1 MEKKGLTYVK
11 GIGPSMVKKLS
22 AAQIHTL
29 EDLVGQSTE
38 ELCRIDGVGMKTAE
52 NWISEAKQLLNGV
65 ETHNQ
70 PPIASQVQK
79 QEAECETKSNSVELP
94 EVLAKAMDSVIEK
107 LESNIEKVFQR
118 MERIEQRL
126 ESIEKS
132 KVRTSVKG
140 KKLISSI
147 LDHPFIRNG
156 DMLLDIMKE
165 KMEEMV
171 TKSPNIQNVFIADLY
186 RQIIKDYSI
195 TREIF
200 AEYLIMLFRNNKIQL
215 EPGRTDRGFAVRDS
229 NGNAYKIVKILE

>member
-1 MEKKGLTYVK
+1 
-11 GIGPSMVKKLS
+11 MVKKLNV
-22 AAQIHTL
+22 ANIYTL
-29 EDLVGQSTE
+29 EDLARHSIE
-38 ELCRIDGVGMKTAE
+38 ELCLIDGVGSKTAQ
-52 NWISEAKQLLNGV
+52 NWISEANQLSGGV
-65 ETHNQ
+65 ESLAQ
-70 PPIASQVQK
+70 SPIVSQLRK
-79 QEAECETKSNSVELP
+79 TEADCEIESNTAELP
-94 EVLAKAMDSVIEK
+94 EPLVKAMDGVLEK
-107 LESNIEKVFQR
+107 LEANIEKIFQR
-118 MERIEQRL
+118 MENIEQRL

-132 KVRTSVKG
+132 RVRTSVNG

-156 DMLLDIMKE
+156 DMLLDVMKQ

-200 AEYLIMLFRNNKIQL
+200 TEYLLMLFHSNKIQL
-215 EPGRTDRGFAVRDS
+215 EPGRTDRGFAVRDG